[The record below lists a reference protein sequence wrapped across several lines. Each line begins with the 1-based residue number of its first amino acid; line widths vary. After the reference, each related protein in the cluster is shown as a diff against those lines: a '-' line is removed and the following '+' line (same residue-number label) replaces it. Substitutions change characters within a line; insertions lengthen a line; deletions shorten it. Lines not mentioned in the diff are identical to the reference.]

1 MFTKLQL
8 VVLGVVVL
16 QGAGLSAG
24 EKDSKSPRNSLSCS
38 QEARRT
44 DSGDFAVKIAAMKR
58 PLDVSKE
65 KKNNDTSNLYY
76 PWPGGNPEIYC
87 HPTASMT
94 DRMKPWYPHSY

>member
-16 QGAGLSAG
+16 QGAGLSAS
-24 EKDSKSPRNSLSCS
+24 EKVAKSPRNLLSCS

-44 DSGDFAVKIAAMKR
+44 DSGDFAVIAALKR
-58 PLDVSKE
+58 PLDASKE
-65 KKNNDTSNLYY
+65 EKNYTSNLYY